1 MSNISSS
8 NKLHGIKANGIVS
21 VWFDGAATLS
31 SEVAAWSAMRIATIP
46 PGFRPKTSLCV
57 PLVTDYGVGMAK
69 LDPDGSVDAMGRGS
83 SIGGNATFIA
93 AYEAEQ

>member
-21 VWFDGAATLS
+21 AWFDGAATLS

-46 PGFRPKTSLCV
+46 PGFRPRASLCV
-57 PLVTDYGVGMAK
+57 PLVTDYGVGMAR
-69 LDPDGSVDAMGRGS
+69 LDPDGSVEAMGRGN
-83 SIGGNATFIA
+83 SIGGNATFA
-93 AYEAEQ
+93 ATYEAEQ

>member
-1 MSNISSS
+1 MSNISSD
-8 NKLHGIKANGIVS
+8 NKLHGARIGSVAF

-46 PGFRPKTSLCV
+46 PGFRPKASLCV

-83 SIGGNATFIA
+83 SIGGNVTFAA

>member
-46 PGFRPKTSLCV
+46 SGFRPKATICV
-57 PLVTDYGVGMAK
+57 PLVTDYGVGMAR
-69 LDPDGSVDAMGRGS
+69 LNPNGSVDAMGRGN
-83 SIGGNATFIA
+83 SIGGNVTFVAT
-93 AYEAEQ
+93 YEAEQ

>member
-8 NKLHGIKANGIVS
+8 NKLHGIRANGIVS

-31 SEVAAWSAMRIATIP
+31 SEVGAWSDTRIATIP
-46 PGFRPKTSLCV
+46 SGFRPKATICV
-57 PLVTDYGVGMAK
+57 PLAGDYGVGMAR
-69 LDPDGSVDAMGRGS
+69 LDPDGSVSVLGRGS
-83 SIGGNATFIA
+83 SIGGNVTFAA